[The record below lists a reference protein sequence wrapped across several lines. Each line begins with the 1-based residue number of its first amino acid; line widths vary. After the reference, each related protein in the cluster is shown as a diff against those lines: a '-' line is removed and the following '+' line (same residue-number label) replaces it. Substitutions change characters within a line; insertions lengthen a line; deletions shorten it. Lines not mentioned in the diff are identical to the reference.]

1 MEESGAAPPVGVARE
16 RLQRRAEHQRG
27 QHRPH
32 HYDAKHHHL
41 EISSSIFCMAV
52 PVRPFVREVISAA
65 LS

>member
-1 MEESGAAPPVGVARE
+1 MEGSGASPPVGVARE
-16 RLQRRAEHQRG
+16 LPQQRAERKRG

-41 EISSSIFCMAV
+41 EISSSIFCMVV